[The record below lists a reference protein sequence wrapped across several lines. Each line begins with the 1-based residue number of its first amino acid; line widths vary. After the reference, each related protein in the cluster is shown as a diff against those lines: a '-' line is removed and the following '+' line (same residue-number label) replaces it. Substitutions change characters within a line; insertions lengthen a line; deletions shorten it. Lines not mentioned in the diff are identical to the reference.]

1 MRVGIGIGT
10 NRAPSG
16 DAGGFDLPIL
26 RRDMLQE
33 DEFFVLQEDAS
44 GKIVFSFGTYDRI
57 ALEDGTD
64 LLLTE
69 NSDKF
74 ILTVY

>member
-1 MRVGIGIGT
+1 MRLGIGIGT
-10 NRAPSG
+10 NRPPTG
-16 DAGGFDLPIL
+16 EAGGYDMPIL
-26 RRDMLQE
+26 RRDLLQE
-33 DEFFVLQEDAS
+33 DEFFVLQEDAA

-57 ALEDGTD
+57 ALENGTD

>member
-1 MRVGIGIGT
+1 MRIGIGIGT
-10 NRAPSG
+10 NRPPTG
-16 DAGGFDLPIL
+16 EAGGYDLPIL

-33 DEFFVLQEDAS
+33 DESFVLQEDAA
-44 GKIVFSFGTYDRI
+44 GKIVFSFGTYDQI

>member
-1 MRVGIGIGT
+1 MRIGIGIGT
-10 NRAPSG
+10 NRPPTG
-16 DAGGFDLPIL
+16 EAGGYDLPIL

-33 DEFFVLQEDAS
+33 DEFFVLQEDAA

-57 ALEDGTD
+57 ALENDTD

>member
-1 MRVGIGIGT
+1 MRIGIGIGT
-10 NRAPSG
+10 NRPPSTQ
-16 DAGGFDLPIL
+16 DGGFDMPIL

>member
-1 MRVGIGIGT
+1 MRLGIGIGT
-10 NRAPSG
+10 NRPPSG
-16 DAGGFDLPIL
+16 QAGGYDLPIL

-33 DEFFVLQEDAS
+33 DEFYVLQEDAT

-64 LLLTE
+64 LLLQE
-69 NSDKF
+69 NNDKF

>member
-1 MRVGIGIGT
+1 M
-10 NRAPSG
+10 
-16 DAGGFDLPIL
+16 PIL

>member
-1 MRVGIGIGT
+1 MRIGIGIGT
-10 NRAPSG
+10 NRPPTG
-16 DAGGFDLPIL
+16 EAGGYDMPIL

-33 DEFFVLQEDAS
+33 DEFFVLQEDAA

-57 ALEDGTD
+57 ALENGTD

-69 NSDKF
+69 NNDKF

>member
-1 MRVGIGIGT
+1 MRIGIGIGT
-10 NRAPSG
+10 NRPPTG
-16 DAGGFDLPIL
+16 EAGGYDMPIL

-33 DEFFVLQEDAS
+33 DEFFVLQEDAA

-57 ALEDGTD
+57 ALENGTD

>member
-1 MRVGIGIGT
+1 MRIGIGIGT
-10 NRAPSG
+10 NRPPTG
-16 DAGGFDLPIL
+16 EAGGYDMPIL
-26 RRDMLQE
+26 RRDLLQE
-33 DEFFVLQEDAS
+33 DEFFVLQEDAA

-57 ALEDGTD
+57 ALENGTD

>member
-1 MRVGIGIGT
+1 MRIGIGIGT
-10 NRAPSG
+10 NRPPSG
-16 DAGGFDLPIL
+16 EAGGYDMPIL

-33 DEFFVLQEDAS
+33 DEFFVLQEDSS

-64 LLLTE
+64 LLLQE
-69 NSDKF
+69 NTDKF

>member
-1 MRVGIGIGT
+1 MRLGIGIGT

-16 DAGGFDLPIL
+16 EAGGFDLPIL

-44 GKIVFSFGTYDRI
+44 EQLVALINDFI
-57 ALEDGTD
+57 AN
-64 LLLTE
+64 
-69 NSDKF
+69 NS
-74 ILTVY
+74 TANNSTGA

>member
-1 MRVGIGIGT
+1 MRIGIGIGT
-10 NRAPSG
+10 NRPPTG
-16 DAGGFDLPIL
+16 EAGGYDLPIL

-44 GKIVFSFGTYDRI
+44 GKIVFSLGTYDRI
-57 ALEDGTD
+57 ALENGTD

>member
-1 MRVGIGIGT
+1 MRIGIGIGT
-10 NRAPSG
+10 NRAPSTQ
-16 DAGGFDLPIL
+16 DGGFDLPIL
-26 RRDMLQE
+26 RRDLLLE
-33 DEFFVLQEDAS
+33 DDSFALLEDNS
-44 GKIVFSFGTYDRI
+44 KIVLSLGTYDRI
-57 ALEDGTD
+57 ITEQGTD

>member
-1 MRVGIGIGT
+1 MRLGIGIGT
-10 NRAPSG
+10 NRPPSG
-16 DAGGFDLPIL
+16 EAGGYDLPIL

-33 DEFFVLQEDAS
+33 DEFYVIQEDAT

-64 LLLTE
+64 LLLQE
-69 NSDKF
+69 NNDKL
-74 ILTVY
+74 IITVY